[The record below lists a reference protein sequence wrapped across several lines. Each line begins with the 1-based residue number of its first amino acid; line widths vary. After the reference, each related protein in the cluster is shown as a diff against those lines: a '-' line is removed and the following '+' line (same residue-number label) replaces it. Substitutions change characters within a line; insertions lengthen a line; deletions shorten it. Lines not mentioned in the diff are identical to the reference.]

1 VLVTSQKNF
10 IKNKIMF
17 KLVHFRKNYKL
28 SQIGVV
34 VTLFGASTSIS
45 LVNLGYFL
53 TLIGIIFEGNYK
65 ERILKIRTS
74 PVTFPLLLLMFWGIV
89 GATYSDAE
97 TSALHRQLTI
107 FSSISLI
114 LMVILAAENSL
125 TVNRAWAAFICG
137 ACFTL
142 ISTYLNIFFYLPWS
156 TTKNLGW
163 GKDHTVFYNY
173 ISQSLVFA
181 FVVTCSFANG
191 LRQGP
196 VFTVRRLFWIS
207 LAVFGLVSML
217 FLSTG
222 RVGLVALVAGM
233 LYLIARRF
241 GFGALIMLIM
251 FGCLGMYIIW
261 GEYGVGARFAS
272 GVQDIREF
280 QGVQTSQTSWGARL
294 SMYLLSFNLIA
305 QAPLFGHG
313 LGDYQTLAMAFY
325 ELPSMK
331 AISGYHPHN
340 QYLYLFVELGIVGL
354 GLYLWL
360 HLAIWQSARDS
371 DKHWQVLIGIFI
383 MVLIVDSMFHAP
395 FWMSGE
401 RNFFF
406 PLIGLLAAHGMY
418 DHGVNTSDRS
428 PENRLGTR

>member
-1 VLVTSQKNF
+1 ML
-10 IKNKIMF
+10 
-17 KLVHFRKNYKL
+17 KLAYFRNSYKL
-28 SQIGVV
+28 SHIGAI

-45 LVNLGYFL
+45 LVKFGYLL
-53 TLIGIIFEGNYK
+53 TLIGIIVEGNYK
-65 ERILKIRTS
+65 EKILKIRTS
-74 PVTFPLLLLMFWGIV
+74 PVTLPLLLLMFWGLV

-97 TSALHRQLTI
+97 TNTLYRQLTI
-107 FSSISLI
+107 FLSISLI

-125 TVNRAWAAFICG
+125 VVDRAWAAFICG

-163 GKDHTVFYNY
+163 GQDHTVFYNY
-173 ISQSLVFA
+173 ISQSVVFA
-181 FVVTCSFANG
+181 FVVACSFANG

-196 VFTVRRLFWIS
+196 AFTLNRLFWIL

-217 FLSTG
+217 SLSTG
-222 RVGLVALVAGM
+222 RVGAVALVASM
-233 LYLIARRF
+233 FYLTARRF
-241 GFGALIMLIM
+241 GLGALILLII
-251 FGCLGMYIIW
+251 LGYVGTYIIW
-261 GEYGVGARFAS
+261 GEFGVGARFAI

-280 QGVQTSQTSWGARL
+280 QGMQTSETSWGARL
-294 SMYLLSFNLIA
+294 SMYLFSFKLIS

-313 LGDYQTLAMAFY
+313 LGDNQTLAMAFY
-325 ELPSMK
+325 ELPSMQ

-360 HLAIWQSARDS
+360 QLAIWQSARDS
-371 DKHWQVLIGIFI
+371 DKHWQGIIGIFMI
-383 MVLIVDSMFHAP
+383 VLIVDSMFHAP

-406 PLIGLLAAHGMY
+406 PLIGLLAAHGM
-418 DHGVNTSDRS
+418 H
-428 PENRLGTR
+428 NRLSEDII